1 MTTNL
6 CSARK
11 VNACAERGSKYWR
24 FSTTSTCSLKRRRRE
39 EYQIFPRKSAK
50 KRRNTQN
57 ARVQQKPSRTSKSY
71 DRAKRKQKLLKRDEN
86 SQKRETYRK
95 SQAAKERGNFPT
107 CQALNRLDR
116 QCKSKA
122 LDQSDFCK
130 IHQFHDSTSG
140 QVQCLGINKRF
151 KQCIKSIP
159 IDEKYCK
166 YHMNKKQS

>member
-39 EYQIFPRKSAK
+39 EYQSFPRKSAK

-86 SQKRETYRK
+86 SRKRETYRK
-95 SQAAKERGNFPT
+95 SQAAKERGNFARRLIDLTNSVNQRLLTRATSAKFISFMTAP
-107 CQALNRLDR
+107 LDR
-116 QCKSKA
+116 FSVWELTNDSNNVLKA
-122 LDQSDFCK
+122 FQ
-130 IHQFHDSTSG
+130 
-140 QVQCLGINKRF
+140 
-151 KQCIKSIP
+151 
-159 IDEKYCK
+159 
-166 YHMNKKQS
+166 

>member
-11 VNACAERGSKYWR
+11 VNACAERGNKYWR

-39 EYQIFPRKSAK
+39 EYQSFPRKSAK

-86 SQKRETYRK
+86 SRKRKTYRK
-95 SQAAKERGNFPT
+95 SQTAKERGNFPT

-116 QCKSKA
+116 QCKIINTNSILNQ
-122 LDQSDFCK
+122 LDLIVTK
-130 IHQFHDSTSG
+130 ILFLLGLSNYGTSYR
-140 QVQCLGINKRF
+140 VI
-151 KQCIKSIP
+151 
-159 IDEKYCK
+159 
-166 YHMNKKQS
+166 

>member
-39 EYQIFPRKSAK
+39 EYQSFPRKSAK

-71 DRAKRKQKLLKRDEN
+71 DRAKRSKSCLKEMRTHKSVKLTGKVRQLKKEVTFQLSRRLIDLTDSVN
-86 SQKRETYRK
+86 QRLLTRATS
-95 SQAAKERGNFPT
+95 AKFISFMTAP
-107 CQALNRLDR
+107 LDR
-116 QCKSKA
+116 FSVWELTNDSNNVLKA
-122 LDQSDFCK
+122 FQ
-130 IHQFHDSTSG
+130 
-140 QVQCLGINKRF
+140 
-151 KQCIKSIP
+151 
-159 IDEKYCK
+159 
-166 YHMNKKQS
+166 